1 MFGIKTKIV
10 NTFYLYYC
18 RNHYKRLLHEIRKN
32 GVIKV
37 MFVLSEVSVWKTEC
51 LYLKFAEHPRFCA
64 IIGIAPTTEIPNG
77 HLEVM
82 QYCAKKKYDYI
93 VLNDNKKIQ
102 EQTDADIVFFQKP
115 YITIYNPNHWFLNNL
130 KLITLVITYGFH
142 SLLEKWAVN
151 QNMNVFSLMN
161 FYENQNSID
170 DIKPYVNNR
179 NCVSTGIPMMDELSL
194 PKEHFTDVWKAKCQK
209 KRIIWAPHHT
219 IPNMHREGIGYST
232 FLDYSEL
239 MVELANKYRD
249 EVIFAFKP
257 HPLLYGNLCLLWGKE
272 KADNYY
278 SMWKDMDNT
287 QLSLGKY
294 IDLFKYSDAMIH
306 DCSSFTIE
314 YLYAH
319 KPVMYLINSEHHTN
333 NLNRM
338 TTEAFN
344 LHYKGRSKEDI
355 ENFIQQVIAGD
366 DPMLA
371 QREIFFADQLTPPHG
386 KTACENIINAILGQ
400 EEYSNL
406 FS

>member
-10 NTFYLYYC
+10 KTFYSYYC
-18 RNHYKRLLHEIRKN
+18 RNHYQRLLREIRKKD
-32 GVIKV
+32 VIKV

-51 LYLKFAEHPRFCA
+51 LYLKFSEHPRFCA

-82 QYCAKKKYDYI
+82 HYCAKKNYDYI
-93 VLNDNKKIQ
+93 MLKDNVKIQ

-130 KLITLVITYGFH
+130 KLVTLVITYGFH

-151 QNMNVFSLMN
+151 QSMNVFSLMN

-170 DIKPYVNNR
+170 DIKPYANNR
-179 NCVSTGIPMMDELSL
+179 NCVSTGVPMMDELSM
-194 PKEHFTDVWKAKCQK
+194 PKEQFTDVWDCTTMK

-219 IPNMHREGIGYST
+219 IGEEHAEGIAYST
-232 FLDYSEL
+232 FLFYAEFML
-239 MVELANKYRD
+239 EMAEKYKND
-249 EVIFAFKP
+249 VHFAFKP
-257 HPLLYGNLCLLWGKE
+257 HPSLLEKLKKCWGEE
-272 KADNYY
+272 KALDYY
-278 SMWKDMDNT
+278 SQWETMENAQINT
-287 QLSLGKY
+287 GKY

-314 YLYAH
+314 YFYAH
-319 KPVMYLINSEHHTN
+319 KPVMYLINSEHHAD

-355 ENFIQQVIAGD
+355 ENFIQQVIAGL
-366 DPMLA
+366 DPMEP
-371 QREIFFADQLTPPHG
+371 QREKFFADQLTPPHG
-386 KTACENIINAILGQ
+386 KTACENIINAILGK